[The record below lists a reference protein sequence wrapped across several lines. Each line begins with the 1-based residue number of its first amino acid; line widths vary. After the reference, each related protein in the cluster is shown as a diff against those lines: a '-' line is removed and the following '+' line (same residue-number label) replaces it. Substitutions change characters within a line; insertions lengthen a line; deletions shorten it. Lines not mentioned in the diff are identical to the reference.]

1 MTMKTKIF
9 FLAALL
15 MAVCG
20 TLSAQHPDVL
30 YAEGKAFYD
39 AKEYKQAVP
48 KLKAAAEKGHK
59 KAQYRL
65 GRCYDKGYGVREDE
79 KAAFAWYSKSA
90 AQGYAKAEYQMGK
103 CYKNGEGTTKDRA
116 KAVEYFRKA
125 AAKGNADG
133 QLALGKC
140 YLKGKGVEENRAKA
154 ISLFKKAVSN
164 EKDGK
169 EIMAELRADAAQ
181 GDQDAKDILQ
191 LLKKAP

>member
-1 MTMKTKIF
+1 MKTKIF

-15 MAVCG
+15 MAASG
-20 TLSAQHPDVL
+20 AFAQHPDVL

-65 GRCYDKGYGVREDE
+65 GRCYDKGYGVREDD
-79 KAAFAWYSKSA
+79 KLAFGWYAKSA
-90 AQGYAKAEYQMGK
+90 AQGYAKAEYQLGK
-103 CYKNGEGTTKDRA
+103 CYKNGEGTTKDRS

-125 AAKGNADG
+125 AAQGNADG

-140 YLKGKGVEENRAKA
+140 YLKGKGVPEDLAKA
-154 ISLFKKAVSN
+154 VALFKKAVSN

-169 EIMAELRADAAQ
+169 EIMGELRSDAAQ
-181 GDQDAKDILQ
+181 GDADAKDILR
-191 LLKKAP
+191 LLKDAK